1 MGKFQKIITD
11 LRASG
16 WTQTEIAA
24 YVGCSQP
31 HIGRLQRNAKL
42 DPKWS
47 IGDALCR
54 LHKKVK

>member
-1 MGKFQKIITD
+1 MGKWQKIITD
-11 LRASG
+11 LRAKG
-16 WTQTEIAA
+16 WSQVEIAEYA
-24 YVGCSQP
+24 GCSQP
-31 HIGRLQRNAKL
+31 HIGRLQRDRNL